1 MNIVQKMKK
10 IRELSTLSDENR
22 ELFIS
27 VYKEISGNPRFKE
40 CENYISHGN
49 TTVMTHVISVTL
61 LALNLSEKLKIDVD
75 KRQLI
80 RGALLHDFYLYDW
93 HNKSLGELHGFHHPR
108 HALRE
113 ALNDYKLTR
122 KEVDIIIH
130 HMFPLT
136 FNAPRSKEARLL
148 CIADKICAWGETVDG
163 RLGFL
168 GV

>member
-49 TTVMTHVISVTL
+49 TTVMTRVISVTL

-113 ALNDYKLTR
+113 ALKDYKLTR

-148 CIADKICAWGETVDG
+148 CN
-163 RLGFL
+163 
-168 GV
+168 

>member
-1 MNIVQKMKK
+1 MNFLQKLEKF
-10 IRELSTLSDENR
+10 RELNTLSDENR
-22 ELFIS
+22 ALFIS
-27 VYKEISGNPRFKE
+27 VYKEISNNPRFKE

-49 TTVMTHVISVTL
+49 TSVMSHVISVTL
-61 LALNLSEKLKIDVD
+61 LALNLSEKLNIKVD

-93 HNKSLGELHGFHHPR
+93 HDKKLFELHGFHHPR
-108 HALRE
+108 YALRE
-113 ALNDYKLTR
+113 ALKDYKLTR

-136 FNAPRSKEARLL
+136 FNAPRSREARLL

-163 RLGFL
+163 KLGLL